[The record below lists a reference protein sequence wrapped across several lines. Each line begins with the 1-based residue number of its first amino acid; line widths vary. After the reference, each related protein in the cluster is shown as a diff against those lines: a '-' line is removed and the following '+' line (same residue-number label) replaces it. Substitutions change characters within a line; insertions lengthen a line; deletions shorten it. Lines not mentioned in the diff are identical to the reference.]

1 MNKKM
6 NVHINFKTSIFI
18 MFLLIACHTHAV
30 SKDPYSGSRI
40 FWDTDSELTLF
51 PSGNYARIIQLQD
64 GRSRVRRRNIGM
76 LQFQLRKNLDLP

>member
-1 MNKKM
+1 M
-6 NVHINFKTSIFI
+6 NVHINFKTSILI

-64 GRSRVRRRNIGM
+64 GRIMAAAESGGGISVCYISNS
-76 LQFQLRKNLDLP
+76 

>member
-6 NVHINFKTSIFI
+6 NVHINFKTSILI
-18 MFLLIACHTHAV
+18 MFLLAAYNIYAV

-51 PSGNYARIIQLQD
+51 PSGNYARIIQLQ
-64 GRSRVRRRNIGM
+64 VRRRNIGM